1 MCTYNFGFLKTLY
14 DLIDKNI
21 EKINFKTM
29 ALINKSKQIYSVSR
43 IIWYF
48 STSTF
53 AYKKKRGGKKEKSL

>member
-29 ALINKSKQIYSVSR
+29 ALINLNKYTQ
-43 IIWYF
+43 
-48 STSTF
+48 
-53 AYKKKRGGKKEKSL
+53 